1 MVPAIEMIDKRNKA
15 EIVDLS
21 FLSGWGEGDPEQLAG
36 CIRLFKILPV
46 LLTAPS
52 LWKDD
57 TFPFFNVKLGQLT
70 YFC

>member
-1 MVPAIEMIDKRNKA
+1 MVPAIEMIDKRNEA

-36 CIRLFKILPV
+36 CIRLFKTLPV
-46 LLTAPS
+46 LLTAPY

-57 TFPFFNVKLGQLT
+57 TFPSLMSNLAS
-70 YFC
+70 